1 MDDWKLPRI
10 LPDNMQDYETGE
22 WAQIAQWI
30 ESLHGTSGRVYRWT
44 WYQLFLD
51 YHLHFP
57 GSSGPWYHQS
67 SKTWRS
73 SETRPTQDLTKCVR
87 WFNSFLQRTAKKLEK
102 PLPVK
107 HMRAD
112 SSVLAFWSNT
122 LTVRISEKRQR
133 KVDEWLCEWATC
145 FLPLQRSWLIF
156 LWPSYKSWDFVGASK
171 HRSALP
177 LHRDR
182 PEERKECLGYIGD
195 DILPSYVGSINY

>member
-1 MDDWKLPRI
+1 MDDWKLPGI

-51 YHLHFP
+51 CIIYIFREVARGIISRAKL
-57 GSSGPWYHQS
+57 G
-67 SKTWRS
+67 
-73 SETRPTQDLTKCVR
+73 DLQKRDPPRNRTKCVR
-87 WFNSFLQRTAKKLEK
+87 WFNSFFFNNGEEVIEK

-122 LTVRISEKRQR
+122 LTPKIRAVFPIRGA
-133 KVDEWLCEWATC
+133 WLVVAEGIV
-145 FLPLQRSWLIF
+145 PEGKPQGSQ
-156 LWPSYKSWDFVGASK
+156 K
-171 HRSALP
+171 HQA
-177 LHRDR
+177 
-182 PEERKECLGYIGD
+182 
-195 DILPSYVGSINY
+195 